1 MVLLVEVLDFMT
13 EFLKSDVIERGV
25 IAVNFEIV
33 SLTDE

>member
-1 MVLLVEVLDFMT
+1 MEVLDFMT
-13 EFLKSDVIERGV
+13 EFLKSDVNERGV